1 VRFFKFV
8 SKKRSIQSQ
17 NAWISAGSRDEMD
30 LERFRLI
37 CAVTLQKGLSYI
49 DIGAHKGR
57 YLNEVLNYTSIPT
70 DDLYP
75 FEANP
80 NLAQELRKNF
90 KNVQQM
96 AISNFEGFAD
106 FNICNYDGL
115 SGLSERKSGAPPG
128 STFEKATVQV
138 SKLDSFKFDK
148 KVGLIKIDVE
158 GAEYEVMLG
167 ALNTI
172 KTHKPLVF
180 IEHGPTDEKYTEI
193 EESKE
198 LFGLINDIGYEIYT
212 IDGTFVENLER
223 WLVIYKFAPIW
234 NYLLKPKRIV

>member
-1 VRFFKFV
+1 MGFLKFLEYKK
-8 SKKRSIQSQ
+8 SKHRQD
-17 NAWISAGSRDEMD
+17 AWISAGSRDEMD
-30 LERFRLI
+30 IERFRLI
-37 CAVTLQKGLSYI
+37 SSICLKEGLSYV

-57 YLNEVLNYTSIPT
+57 YLNEVLNFTSVPT

-180 IEHGPTDEKYTEI
+180 MEHGPTDEKYTEI
-193 EESKE
+193 EESKK

-223 WLVIYKFAPIW
+223 WLEIYKFAPIW

>member
-1 VRFFKFV
+1 MRLFKFV

-115 SGLSERKSGAPPG
+115 SGLSERKNGAPPG

-158 GAEYEVMLG
+158 GAEYQVMLG

-172 KTHKPLVF
+172 ETHKPLVF
-180 IEHGPTDEKYTEI
+180 IEHGPMDEKYTEI
-193 EESKE
+193 EESKK
-198 LFGLINDIGYEIYT
+198 LFSLINDIGYEIYT
-212 IDGTFVENLER
+212 IDGTFVENLES
-223 WLVIYKFAPIW
+223 WLAIYKFAPIW
-234 NYLLKPKRIV
+234 NYLLKPRRIV